1 MSAVHRTRRL
11 MLALDAVALSL
22 DELRQLDAW
31 LHDRIAA
38 AESEDIPQ
46 AANRVVVEER
56 KAPTGTY
63 RLELVKCGKERCK
76 RCAKA
81 PAHGPYWYRYWKQDG
96 RTRSQYIGKTLAVV
110 P

>member
-1 MSAVHRTRRL
+1 MSAVHPTYRL
-11 MLALDAVALSL
+11 MHAIDAAVLSL

-38 AESEDIPQ
+38 AESEDMPQ

-76 RCAKA
+76 KCGQA
-81 PAHGPYWYRYWKQDG
+81 PAHGPYWYRYWKQEG
-96 RTRSQYIGKTLAVV
+96 RTRSQYIGKELKTE
-110 P
+110 